1 MDKILRKYNIQD
13 RVVAVISDNVNN
25 NNALIKAI
33 KKNYGIN
40 LIQSFCLAYII
51 QLNLNAIFAQMK
63 AEPKNSQIEDSIL
76 STDNYIGS
84 ETKISII
91 LKKISSCFLAEKY
104 LAFNDLALLMFMQR
118 VFSKVA
124 VHKQQSLRSLP
135 AIVYACLRYMYPVEF
150 NLFDALFYRYTKAIS
165 ILKDITIYYIFCLY
179 NKLFEYIEIS
189 INNKLSQYY
198 QIIAESDLEY
208 LYAHNTI
215 LASQNKLYYFK
226 EYPDWQNH
234 LYHLEYISSLPV
246 LGIYICPRQFWKDY
260 QMQYPI
266 LSAVAQDILSIS
278 ANGAGVEQLFN
289 SCCDICHY
297 CRGSLNP
304 STICEQMLYLCA
316 TRLDIDRQKLIFT
329 KDFDN
334 TDDIIDLVDEANILE
349 LDGEDINYIS
359 NDEQS
364 NDDQLVDISDLYLRS
379 LDTDYYNIQS
389 LSQSSGCASKRLYQ
403 NNNIDED

>member
-1 MDKILRKYNIQD
+1 
-13 RVVAVISDNVNN
+13 
-25 NNALIKAI
+25 
-33 KKNYGIN
+33 
-40 LIQSFCLAYII
+40 
-51 QLNLNAIFAQMK
+51 
-63 AEPKNSQIEDSIL
+63 
-76 STDNYIGS
+76 
-84 ETKISII
+84 
-91 LKKISSCFLAEKY
+91 
-104 LAFNDLALLMFMQR
+104 
-118 VFSKVA
+118 
-124 VHKQQSLRSLP
+124 
-135 AIVYACLRYMYPVEF
+135 
-150 NLFDALFYRYTKAIS
+150 
-165 ILKDITIYYIFCLY
+165 
-179 NKLFEYIEIS
+179 
-189 INNKLSQYY
+189 
-198 QIIAESDLEY
+198 
-208 LYAHNTI
+208 
-215 LASQNKLYYFK
+215 
-226 EYPDWQNH
+226 
-234 LYHLEYISSLPV
+234 
-246 LGIYICPRQFWKDY
+246 
-260 QMQYPI
+260 MQYPI